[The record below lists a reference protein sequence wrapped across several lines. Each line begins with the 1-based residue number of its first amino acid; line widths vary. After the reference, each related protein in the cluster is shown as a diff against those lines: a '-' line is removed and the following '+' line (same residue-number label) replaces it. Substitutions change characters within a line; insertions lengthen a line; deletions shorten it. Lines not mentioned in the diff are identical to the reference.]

1 MPTREEIKAWLK
13 ATQTKRS
20 ELAVRLH
27 VTENTVNSWLS
38 NKPIPLAKQEIIAQ
52 LIAESENNAKVTIE
66 GTVNLS
72 DEEMKALVRLSAKY
86 DGDVEK
92 TLAEALI
99 ALAQKL
105 EQE

>member
-1 MPTREEIKAWLK
+1 MPTREEIKTWLK

-20 ELAVRLH
+20 ELAARLH

-38 NKPIPLAKQEIIAQ
+38 NKPIPIAKQEIIAQ
-52 LIAESENNAKVTIE
+52 LMAESDSNVGVTIE
-66 GTVNLS
+66 GTVNLT
-72 DEEMKALVRLSAKY
+72 DEKMKELVRLSAKY

-92 TLAEALI
+92 TLAAALL

-105 EQE
+105 GQE